1 MLRGF
6 YTAASGILSQQRTLD
21 VLTNNIANVRTPGF
35 RASRVVTSS
44 FEQELLTRMEGNNS
58 AVIGLQCAHAG
69 GIRSSGEV
77 RYQFAAGN
85 R

>member
-35 RASRVVTSS
+35 RASRMVTSS
-44 FEQELLTRMEGNNS
+44 FEQ
-58 AVIGLQCAHAG
+58 
-69 GIRSSGEV
+69 
-77 RYQFAAGN
+77 
-85 R
+85 